1 MLAAEVDLELR
12 ELQDLAPRVVA
23 PGMHPNAIR
32 VVIHNN
38 GPGRIGSIIGFPGF
52 PLYEDVVVKLYLSE
66 NDVFGDRDDTAIGQS
81 TISVYLAA
89 GDTVQITVQGG
100 FNGITIPVTAPGQYR
115 LFAELQHPAG
125 SNRTDSNQGNNRVA
139 MSSPLIVTDAI
150 PDNALELDG
159 VDDLAAAVSTILP
172 DSTSLTSFTVEAWVY
187 PMRRADAFIISD
199 DAYDL
204 TTVIQGGNLAMAF
217 RIRGG
222 PSSSVLSSRHFN
234 YDRVTTNAWSHLAL
248 MFDAPTRVL
257 SWAVNGEVFKRDPF
271 TSTQLRDFYSIS
283 RDGFTIG
290 GLLTG
295 TAERFKGRID
305 EARISE
311 GVRYGQNFTPSRR
324 FEFDFDTH
332 ALYHF
337 DEPVGATTF
346 YDSSGRGNHLNGLNG
361 ATVTVLSI
369 PALLFNPVAKSG
381 LFTVEIRTTAGT
393 SYTLEYKDSLT
404 ESVWK
409 SLNSVTGDG
418 ATRTLSDSTASS
430 LSRFYRV
437 RAD

>member
-159 VDDLAAAVSTILP
+159 VDDLAAAASTILP

-332 ALYHF
+332 ALY
-337 DEPVGATTF
+337 TLT
-346 YDSSGRGNHLNGLNG
+346 SRWGNNILRFFWERQPPEWTEWSN
-361 ATVTVLSI
+361 VTVLSI

-393 SYTLEYKDSLT
+393 SYTLEY
-404 ESVWK
+404 
-409 SLNSVTGDG
+409 
-418 ATRTLSDSTASS
+418 RIP
-430 LSRFYRV
+430 
-437 RAD
+437 